1 MACPMSMRALRIVL
15 SGSAPANPRTLDAG
29 LVARPRAWLASPRE
43 QEETVKRDARHEAA
57 HVRPPGD
64 ASHALGS
71 EAGQRATEDLAQEP
85 EEEVGRRRQL
95 EEEREEEYREQR
107 DDAREREENEVRA
120 QHARD

>member
-1 MACPMSMRALRIVL
+1 MACPMSMRALRVGL

-29 LVARPRAWLASPRE
+29 LVALPRAWLASPRE
-43 QEETVKRDARHEAA
+43 HEETMKRDACHEAA

-64 ASHALGS
+64 ASHALGG

-85 EEEVGRRRQL
+85 EEEVGRRREL

-107 DDAREREENEVRA
+107 DDA
-120 QHARD
+120 